1 MNQFLLSLVASA
13 HQIILLQQ
21 GNEEWYNCSIPKY
34 ERRGHL
40 KLTREDVAKIALLA
54 RLELSDQEI
63 DSLGG
68 HINRL
73 LENFEKLTELDTENV
88 EPTSHTVPVHNVLRA
103 DVSRPSLT
111 QEEVLANAPERVDGT
126 FEVPRIVE
134 T

>member
-1 MNQFLLSLVASA
+1 
-13 HQIILLQQ
+13 
-21 GNEEWYNCSIPKY
+21 
-34 ERRGHL
+34 L
-40 KLTREDVAKIALLA
+40 KLTREEVAQIAFLA
-54 RLELSDQEI
+54 RLELSDQEVE
-63 DSLGG
+63 SLGG

-73 LENFEKLTELDTENV
+73 LENFESLRELDTDNV
-88 EPTSHTVPVHNVLRA
+88 EPTSHTIPVANVFRP